1 MRPRKPEHDVSA
13 PPARAGGRSGPALL
27 KQMNARELLSLL
39 RAHNPSSR
47 ADLVRMSG
55 LSAPT
60 VSSVVRYLERKHLV
74 NRLGPGSSSGG
85 RRPDMLAFNSDYGYV
100 VGVDLGGSTV
110 RLALADLD
118 GRIIARWTVSTRGN
132 RTPEKVVALIHSGL
146 LNLLQQ
152 ARLPRSKLRAI
163 GIGAPGIT
171 DVRDGIVLSAPHL
184 SGWHMVPVRQ
194 MLEAKLKVPA
204 IVENDVN
211 AAAIG
216 EHWSGSAKGVSSF
229 VFLALGTGIGAGIY
243 INDQLYHG
251 SGWAAGEVGY
261 LLVPGERFS
270 PILLKE
276 PGSLEKTLGGNA
288 IERAWRRLVG
298 RNGQPHL
305 KATEIFDLAALG
317 NANASK
323 LLQSSADALASAVTN
338 ISLLL
343 NTSLVVLGGTIGNS
357 APLVKA
363 TRQVLEK
370 NDFARPRLEVS
381 TLGAD
386 AQLHGAVRLALDR
399 VEMSLLP

>member
-1 MRPRKPEHDVSA
+1 MRPQKHLREVSP
-13 PPARAGGRSGPALL
+13 PPARVSGRSGPALL

-47 ADLVRMSG
+47 ADLVRLSG

-60 VSSVVRYLERKHLV
+60 VSSVVRYLERKQLV

-85 RRPDMLAFNSDYGYV
+85 RRPDMLAFNSDHGYV
-100 VGVDLGGSTV
+100 VGVDLGGSTI

-118 GRIIARWTVSTRGN
+118 GKIVARWAVSTRGN

-146 LNLLQQ
+146 LDLLRQ
-152 ARLPRSKLRAI
+152 AQLPRPKLRAI

-171 DVRDGIVLSAPHL
+171 DVRGGIVLSAPHL
-184 SGWHMVPVRQ
+184 SDWHMVPVRD

-204 IVENDVN
+204 VVENDVN

-261 LLVPGERFS
+261 LLVPGEQFS
-270 PILLKE
+270 PILLKQ

-288 IERAWRRLVG
+288 IELAWRRLAVSD
-298 RNGQPHL
+298 GQQHL
-305 KATEIFDLAALG
+305 RATEIFELAARG
-317 NANASK
+317 NANARK
-323 LLQSSADALASAVTN
+323 LLRSSAHALASAVTN

-343 NTSLVVLGGTIGNS
+343 NTSLVVLGGTIGTC

-363 TRQVLEK
+363 TQDVLEK
-370 NDFARPRLEVS
+370 NDFARPRLEIS

-386 AQLHGAVRLALDR
+386 AQLHGAVRLALDL
-399 VEMSLLP
+399 VEVSLIP